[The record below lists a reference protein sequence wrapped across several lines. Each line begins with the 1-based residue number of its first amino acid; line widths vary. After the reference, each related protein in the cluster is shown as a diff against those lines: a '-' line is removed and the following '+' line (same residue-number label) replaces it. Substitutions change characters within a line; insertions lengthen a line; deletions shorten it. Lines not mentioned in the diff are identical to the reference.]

1 MKKCPYCAEEIQD
14 DAIKCQS
21 CRGWLKNNQKT
32 VTDINGNIYN
42 TAKYGKQ
49 IWMTENLKVTNY
61 NNGEPL
67 HHFKKSQDWYP
78 DSIGSYSNYN
88 NSENY
93 GEICGRLYNW
103 VTICQPFSRS
113 REFGICPEGWHIP
126 TREDWTEL
134 LDYFYGIGKTIGL
147 NDLPPGIINNRDD
160 LWEQKDQSLFTV
172 FPSGFRNCQGEF
184 LGINDVAFLWTS
196 TDSDNTNFDKG
207 LDSRQYRPWPRP
219 KVHVIKIDF
228 NAMGVYE
235 ETHLRDYEFSV
246 RCIKD

>member
-67 HHFKKSQDWYP
+67 HHSKKSQDWYL
-78 DSIGSYSNYN
+78 DSIGSYCNYN

-113 REFGICPEGWHIP
+113 REFGICPDGWHIP
-126 TREDWTEL
+126 TREDWEEL
-134 LDYFYGIGKTIGL
+134 MDYFYGIGKIIGL
-147 NDLPPGIINNRDD
+147 NDILPPEVRTGDEI
-160 LWEQKDQSLFTV
+160 WEQKDQSLFTV
-172 FPSGFRNCQGEF
+172 FPSGFRNRQGEF

-196 TDSDNTNFDKG
+196 TDSDNTNFDKR
-207 LDSRQYRPWPRP
+207 LDSRQYRPFPRP

-235 ETHLRDYEFSV
+235 ETHLSDYGCSV